1 MKILSECMKWYFY
14 ITTSILMVVA
24 VIFTLYGV
32 EPLPSATLW
41 QILLSGLA
49 TTLITVIF
57 GELDKKF
64 MLGKVL
70 KYFLHYMLL
79 SVVMISLGVWFGW
92 LDLKPSGIIM
102 MLGAVAVVY
111 ALAFGAYY
119 IVDLRAAKKINQ
131 GLKKKYGNE

>member
-14 ITTSILMVVA
+14 ITTSTLMVVA
-24 VIFTLYGV
+24 VIFTLYGA
-32 EPLPSATLW
+32 ETLPPTTLW
-41 QILLSGLA
+41 QIILSGLA

-57 GELDKKF
+57 GALDKKF

-70 KYFLHYMLL
+70 KYFLHYILL

-102 MLGAVAVVY
+102 MLGAVAAVY

-119 IVDLRAAKKINQ
+119 IVDLRATKKINQ
-131 GLKKKYGNE
+131 GLRKKYGNE